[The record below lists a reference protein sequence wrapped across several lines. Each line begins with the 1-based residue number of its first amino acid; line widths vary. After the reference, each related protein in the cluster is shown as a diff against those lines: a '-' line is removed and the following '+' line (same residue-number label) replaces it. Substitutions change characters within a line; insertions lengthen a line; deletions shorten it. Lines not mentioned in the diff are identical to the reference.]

1 MRVCVCV
8 CVYQSDLLKLR
19 WVVLRDLAGVLGTE
33 FRQSHWML
41 LITQQFLWLIFIF
54 FFCGIHLY
62 IFMGYNNVLVHM
74 HVEYLVKITAMSHQY
89 VSHLKLSISCFQT
102 VVWWVCFILQNRNF
116 RSLGSSPFPP
126 FPVLA
131 ATFFFYE
138 AGYYYSSC
146 KWAHTI
152 SVLSCVV
159 F

>member
-8 CVYQSDLLKLR
+8 SIRSPEAEVGGSARPDRSAGNWIQAKPLNAPNYWAIS
-19 WVVLRDLAGVLGTE
+19 LAHLYL
-33 FRQSHWML
+33 F
-41 LITQQFLWLIFIF
+41 F

-74 HVEYLVKITAMSHQY
+74 YVEYLVKITAMSHQY